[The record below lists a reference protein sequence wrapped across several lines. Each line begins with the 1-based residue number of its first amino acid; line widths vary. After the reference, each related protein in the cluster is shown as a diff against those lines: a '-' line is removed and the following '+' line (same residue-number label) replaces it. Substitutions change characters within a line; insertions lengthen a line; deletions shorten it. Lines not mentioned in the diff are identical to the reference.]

1 MEVCLWRCVRG
12 GVFVE
17 VCLWGCVC
25 GGGWCGG
32 EDVEVCWWRVWE
44 KSVGVVSLCILTSR
58 HLATL
63 HPRVPAPRRRHL
75 VSAMAGRSR
84 DGRMRQRISFRF
96 RSTED
101 SASLGGREG
110 GREGQEAEAS
120 SVLILKRIHVNSNK
134 VGFVTSC
141 SP

>member
-1 MEVCLWRCVRG
+1 M
-12 GVFVE
+12 
-17 VCLWGCVC
+17 
-25 GGGWCGG
+25 
-32 EDVEVCWWRVWE
+32 EVCWWRVWE

-101 SASLGGREG
+101 SASLGGRGEG
-110 GREGQEAEAS
+110 R
-120 SVLILKRIHVNSNK
+120 VTRI
-134 VGFVTSC
+134 
-141 SP
+141 